1 MALVVEGA
9 RDTAALRPPA
19 LGVGR
24 SAAREALGRG
34 RGALEAGKG
43 CGASVS
49 SRPCRTSD
57 ICVSFFNE

>member
-34 RGALEAGKG
+34 REGLRGQRVFTALQ
-43 CGASVS
+43 
-49 SRPCRTSD
+49 D
-57 ICVSFFNE
+57 F